1 VTFDPSQPRVPAG
14 GPGGGRW
21 GAPRNA
27 KAADAQKDK
36 TANKTADRILS
47 MNTSER
53 GALIKTLPDDQLKSL
68 TAFLYA
74 SPTSDPDIV
83 KARIA
88 VANEMSRRGFDVK
101 DYGALGGGRGSHGA
115 SRSAGGSTG
124 TTHPRGLSR
133 ATTLRQAAAR
143 SAAAQ
148 AKKKK
153 AS

>member
-1 VTFDPSQPRVPAG
+1 MTFDPSQPRVPAG

-101 DYGALGGGRGSHGA
+101 DFGALGGGGAAQHKGASSGRGS
-115 SRSAGGSTG
+115 T
-124 TTHPRGLSR
+124 PRGLSR
-133 ATTLRQAAAR
+133 ATAIRQAAAR
-143 SAAAQ
+143 ANAAA
-148 AKKKK
+148 AHKKKK
-153 AS
+153 

>member
-27 KAADAQKDK
+27 KAADAQKNT
-36 TANKTADRILS
+36 TARNTADQVVG
-47 MNTSER
+47 MKTSER
-53 GALIKTLPDDQLKSL
+53 GTLLKKMPDDQLKSL

-88 VANEMSRRGFDVK
+88 VANEMSRRGFDIK
-101 DYGALGGGRGSHGA
+101 DFGALGSGSHGA

-148 AKKKK
+148 AKKK

>member
-1 VTFDPSQPRVPAG
+1 VTFDPSKHPRVPAG

-21 GAPRNA
+21 GAARDS
-27 KAADAQKDK
+27 KAADAQKNT
-36 TANKTADRILS
+36 TARKSADQIVG

-53 GALIKTLPDDQLKSL
+53 GTLLKKMPDDQLKSL

-101 DYGALGGGRGSHGA
+101 DYGALGNGRGSHGSSSSSA
-115 SRSAGGSTG
+115 SPRS
-124 TTHPRGLSR
+124 THPRGLSR
-133 ATTLRQAAAR
+133 ATAIRQAAAR

-153 AS
+153 A

>member
-1 VTFDPSQPRVPAG
+1 VTFDPSKHPRVPAG

-21 GAPRNA
+21 GAARDS
-27 KAADAQKDK
+27 KAADAQKNT
-36 TANKTADRILS
+36 TARKSADQIVG

-53 GALIKTLPDDQLKSL
+53 GTLLKKMPDDQLKSL

-88 VANEMSRRGFDVK
+88 VANEMSRRGFDIK
-101 DYGALGGGRGSHGA
+101 DYGALGGGSHGA
-115 SRSAGGSTG
+115 PGQKAGSAAG

-148 AKKKK
+148 AKKKRTN
-153 AS
+153 

>member
-1 VTFDPSQPRVPAG
+1 VTFDPSQPRVPSG

-27 KAADAQKDK
+27 KAADAQKNT
-36 TANKTADRILS
+36 TARKSADQVLN

-53 GALIKTLPDDQLKSL
+53 GALIKKLPDDQLKSL

-88 VANEMSRRGFDVK
+88 VANEMARRGFDVK
-101 DYGALGGGRGSHGA
+101 DYGALGGGSHGA
-115 SRSAGGSTG
+115 AHGHGSAAGSRSSG
-124 TTHPRGLSR
+124 RGLSR

>member
-27 KAADAQKDK
+27 KAADAQKDT
-36 TANKTADRILS
+36 TAHQNADQIIG
-47 MNTSER
+47 MKASER
-53 GALIKTLPDDQLKSL
+53 GTLLKKMSDDQLKKL
-68 TAFLYA
+68 TEFLYA
-74 SPTSDPDIV
+74 SPTTDPDIV

-101 DYGALGGGRGSHGA
+101 DYGALGSGRGSHGSSSSSA
-115 SRSAGGSTG
+115 SPRS
-124 TTHPRGLSR
+124 THPRGLSR
-133 ATTLRQAAAR
+133 ATAIRQAAAR

-153 AS
+153 A